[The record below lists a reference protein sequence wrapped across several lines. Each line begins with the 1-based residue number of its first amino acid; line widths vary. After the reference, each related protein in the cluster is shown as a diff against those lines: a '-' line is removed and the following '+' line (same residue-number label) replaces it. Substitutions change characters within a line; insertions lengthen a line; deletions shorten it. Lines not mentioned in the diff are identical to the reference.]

1 MAFTATNLM
10 DKAQEILGKNQIT
23 PQTQQFDESKGVA
36 ARVNDLT
43 TKGTPLMQTAATRA
57 SQASAARGL
66 TNSSLA
72 AQAGEQAVIET
83 ATPIASADASL
94 YSQQALKNQDAINA
108 ARTNN
113 ASNAIGLSA
122 NAMGLENS
130 NQQQDK
136 TLAEQQRQFNT
147 TSAQNQQQ
155 IDAQREQFNR
165 TYAQQQQ
172 QIDAQISQ
180 FAQQLGMTEKD
191 LQLRRDTLTSEQQ
204 RALDSLNLQKQQLS
218 QQQTQFEAT
227 QKQNV
232 ALAQMDADLR
242 TKLAQMDTQSKA
254 DVQGSQNIAN
264 AWGSMMQG
272 ITSIQTNPEL
282 DQETKAT
289 LIQQQMDQFGAFSN
303 FWKKLGGG
311 TTDVSDLLNFSSTA
325 VPGGQSTTLPAAAP
339 SRSESQAR
347 AGGPTGTV
355 DAYRGGYRG
364 DVFYPSG
371 NTADGL

>member
-1 MAFTATNLM
+1 MAINLM
-10 DKAQEILGKNQIT
+10 DKAQDILAKNQIT
-23 PQTQQFDESKGVA
+23 PVTQQFDESKGVA
-36 ARVNDLT
+36 SRVNQLT

-83 ATPIASADASL
+83 ATPIASADANL
-94 YSQQALKNQDAINA
+94 YQQQSLKNQDAENA

-113 ASNAIGLSA
+113 AGNAISLSA

-130 NQQQDK
+130 NLQQDK
-136 TLAEQQRQFNT
+136 SLAEQSRQFNT

-191 LQLRRDTLTSEQQ
+191 LQLRRDSLNAEQQ
-204 RALDSLNLQKQQLS
+204 RALDSLNLQKQQLA
-218 QQQTQFEAT
+218 QQQSQFEAG
-227 QKQNV
+227 QAQNIT
-232 ALAQMDADLR
+232 LAQMDAANR
-242 TKLAQMDTQSKA
+242 VKLAELEAANKSS
-254 DVQGSQNIAN
+254 VQGSQNISN

-282 DQETKAT
+282 SQETKST

-303 FWKKLGGG
+303 FWKKLGGSSA
-311 TTDVSDLLNFSSTA
+311 DVSDLLNFSTKAVSGGTA
-325 VPGGQSTTLPAAAP
+325 TAPPAAAP
-339 SRSESQAR
+339 SRAEERAR
-347 AGGPTGTV
+347 AGGPGGTV
-355 DAYRGGYRG
+355 DAFRGNSLNNN
-364 DVFYPSG
+364 DS
-371 NTADGL
+371 L